1 MIDSVDK
8 RELEQ
13 SNGKIIVSRK
23 MKIQPSDG
31 GQLADNIILD
41 CLRSVEG
48 REFNQYLELE
58 QPVQKPLE
66 QPVQ

>member
-41 CLRSVEG
+41 CLRSVEE
-48 REFNQYLELE
+48 REFNQYLEL
-58 QPVQKPLE
+58 
-66 QPVQ
+66 